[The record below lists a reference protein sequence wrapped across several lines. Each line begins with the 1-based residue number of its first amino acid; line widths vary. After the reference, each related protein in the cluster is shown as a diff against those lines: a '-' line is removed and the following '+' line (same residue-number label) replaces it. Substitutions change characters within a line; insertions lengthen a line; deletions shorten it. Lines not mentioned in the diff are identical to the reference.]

1 MQKKNIRA
9 TGQYLSFVL
18 ADELY
23 ALDIGK
29 VREVLELQPITRI
42 PRMPEHM
49 RGIIN
54 LRGNAVPV
62 VDLRMKFGM
71 GSTKSTVDTCII
83 IVEVQVDNEE
93 LVVGALADSVRE
105 VFEMETETILPPP
118 KVGTKIDTAFLH
130 GMGKIDDRFVLI
142 LDVDKVFSTE
152 ELTDMTEVPQVNRKS
167 DSDARED
174 ACIP

>member
-1 MQKKNIRA
+1 MQRKQSKA

-18 ADELY
+18 AEELY

-29 VREVLELQPITRI
+29 VREVLELQSITRI

-62 VDLRMKFGM
+62 VDLRMKFGL
-71 GSTKSTVDTCII
+71 GETESTVETCII
-83 IVEVQVDNEE
+83 IVEVQVEGEE

-105 VFEMETETILPPP
+105 VFELDTETILPPP
-118 KVGTKIDTAFLH
+118 RMGSGIDTAFLQ
-130 GMGKIDDRFVLI
+130 GMGKIEERFVML
-142 LDVDKVFSTE
+142 LDVDRIFSAN
-152 ELTDMTEVPQVNRKS
+152 ELTSLAEANDGEASQGQ
-167 DSDARED
+167 A
-174 ACIP
+174 A